1 MNLRGRDRR
10 LAARPSVR
18 GLVLAALIVVLGV
31 LVVDIALRDDVR
43 RPSGTAR
50 PVNPPAS
57 PLITPPAP
65 VEQAPGALVPAS
77 QLDEGRRVARRF
89 LDGYL
94 AFLYGRAP
102 AAEVTD
108 TSAAVRRELARNTP
122 RIPPAQRDR
131 TPRVVDLTV
140 TAQAPRAV
148 IATASI
154 DDGDVAVYPI
164 VVTLDRQDGRWRV
177 SRLASD

>member
-1 MNLRGRDRR
+1 VNDPHRHRR
-10 LAARPSVR
+10 LADRPTLR

-31 LVVDIALRDDVR
+31 LVVGLALRDDVR
-43 RPSGTAR
+43 RPPAPAE

-57 PLITPPAP
+57 PLIAPPAP
-65 VEQAPGALVPAS
+65 AEEPSGELLPAS
-77 QLDEGRRVARRF
+77 QLGAARRVARRF
-89 LDGYL
+89 LDDYL

-102 AAEVTD
+102 AAAVGD

-122 RIPPAQRDR
+122 RIPPAQRNR
-131 TPRVVDLTV
+131 TPRVIDLAV

-148 IATASI
+148 IATATI

-164 VVTLDRQDGRWRV
+164 VFTLDRQDGRWHV

>member
-1 MNLRGRDRR
+1 MNKRGRHRR
-10 LAARPSVR
+10 LVNRPSAR

-31 LVVDIALRDDVR
+31 LAVDTALRDDVR
-43 RPSGTAR
+43 RPSGAAR

-65 VEQAPGALVPAS
+65 IEQASGELVSAS
-77 QLDEGRRVARRF
+77 QLAASRRVARRF

-102 AAEVTD
+102 AAEVSD
-108 TSAAVRRELARNTP
+108 TSAAVRRELARNTR

-131 TPRVVDLTV
+131 TPRVVDLAV
-140 TAQAPRAV
+140 TAQAARAV

-154 DDGDVAVYPI
+154 DDGDVAVYP
-164 VVTLDRQDGRWRV
+164 VVFTLDRQDGRWRV